1 MKNPSS
7 PVQAFKRAPSLELS
21 KWYMGSLTTN
31 LADKHETN
39 GAFTLVEATL
49 VPGNEP
55 PPHVHSR
62 EDELFYVLE
71 GAFDVY
77 VGALSSQRR

>member
-1 MKNPSS
+1 MKSTSS
-7 PVQAFKRAPSLELS
+7 PMKAFKRAPSLEFS
-21 KWYMGSLTTN
+21 TWYMRGLTTN
-31 LADKHETN
+31 LAETNETN
-39 GAFTLVEATL
+39 GAFCLVEATL

-62 EDELFYVLE
+62 EDELFFVLE